1 VRLHNYIILYAKRC
15 SMTVSS
21 GNETLTIDEGQ
32 IAFIERNIQINVSI
46 KKSDS
51 INPFEIISLDRNL
64 LLSIIR
70 IMEPIY
76 SFQHSYS
83 EEKRGL
89 NKKIFLLSEE
99 EVSIDLFKSIKEMPF
114 GKRKIYSLACLLS
127 AVSDEEALYTSISIA
142 SSLSFSDQI
151 RKIVEKNIEKRWRLS
166 DISNNLNL
174 SEIAVRKRLESEKL
188 TFQQILLDIR
198 MHHAAK
204 LLLNSQSYINDVSRL
219 IGISSPSYFIRKFNE
234 YYGITPKK
242 FYLYHKKF

>member
-1 VRLHNYIILYAKRC
+1 MDMGHKNKIDIKVRLHNYIILYAKRC

-76 SFQHSYS
+76 SFQHSY
-83 EEKRGL
+83 
-89 NKKIFLLSEE
+89 SEE

>member
-1 VRLHNYIILYAKRC
+1 MMDMGHKNKIDIKVRLHNYIILYAKRC

-99 EVSIDLFKSIKEMPF
+99 EVSIDLFKSIK
-114 GKRKIYSLACLLS
+114 
-127 AVSDEEALYTSISIA
+127 
-142 SSLSFSDQI
+142 
-151 RKIVEKNIEKRWRLS
+151 
-166 DISNNLNL
+166 
-174 SEIAVRKRLESEKL
+174 
-188 TFQQILLDIR
+188 
-198 MHHAAK
+198 
-204 LLLNSQSYINDVSRL
+204 
-219 IGISSPSYFIRKFNE
+219 
-234 YYGITPKK
+234 
-242 FYLYHKKF
+242 

>member
-1 VRLHNYIILYAKRC
+1 
-15 SMTVSS
+15 
-21 GNETLTIDEGQ
+21 
-32 IAFIERNIQINVSI
+32 
-46 KKSDS
+46 
-51 INPFEIISLDRNL
+51 
-64 LLSIIR
+64 
-70 IMEPIY
+70 
-76 SFQHSYS
+76 
-83 EEKRGL
+83 KRGL

>member
-1 VRLHNYIILYAKRC
+1 
-15 SMTVSS
+15 MTVSS
-21 GNETLTIDEGQ
+21 GNETLTINEGQ

-76 SFQHSYS
+76 SFQHSILRR
-83 EEKRGL
+83 KGV
-89 NKKIFLLSEE
+89 KQKIFLLSEE

-151 RKIVEKNIEKRWRLS
+151 RKIVEKTSRRDGVFLI
-166 DISNNLNL
+166 
-174 SEIAVRKRLESEKL
+174 
-188 TFQQILLDIR
+188 FQ
-198 MHHAAK
+198 
-204 LLLNSQSYINDVSRL
+204 
-219 IGISSPSYFIRKFNE
+219 
-234 YYGITPKK
+234 IT
-242 FYLYHKKF
+242 